1 MGKGIIDRILD
12 EILDEKWTGRY
23 GEKLTARELKLAGIF
38 GKKGKILRNIYLPKE
53 NGETAE
59 IDVIY
64 ITKKGIFIFESKN
77 YSGWIFG
84 DEKSRYWTATLPNG
98 VKNRFYNPIWQNN
111 SHMKWMRK
119 YIGED
124 IPLFSIIVFSN
135 RCGLKKV
142 TVYSEDIKV
151 IQRDQT
157 YAAVRDIWKANHD
170 AFSDEQVEKLYVSL
184 KNLTNVDE
192 AVKQA
197 HIESIEKKYKT

>member
-1 MGKGIIDRILD
+1 M
-12 EILDEKWTGRY
+12 
-23 GEKLTARELKLAGIF
+23 
-38 GKKGKILRNIYLPKE
+38 
-53 NGETAE
+53 
-59 IDVIY
+59 
-64 ITKKGIFIFESKN
+64 
-77 YSGWIFG
+77 
-84 DEKSRYWTATLPNG
+84 
-98 VKNRFYNPIWQNN
+98 KNRFYNPIWQNN

-142 TVYSEDIKV
+142 TVNSEDIKV

-157 YAAVRDIWKANHD
+157 YAAVRDIWKANPD
-170 AFSDEQVEKLYVSL
+170 VLSDEQVEKLYVSL
-184 KNLTNVDE
+184 KKLTNVDE